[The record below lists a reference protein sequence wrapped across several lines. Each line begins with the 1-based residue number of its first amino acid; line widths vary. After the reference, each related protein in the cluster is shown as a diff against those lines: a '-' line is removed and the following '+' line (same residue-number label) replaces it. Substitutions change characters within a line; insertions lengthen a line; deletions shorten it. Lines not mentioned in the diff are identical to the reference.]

1 MNFEDH
7 EVLDLLKYLRV
18 AKDQTEEL
26 LAAMIDIEIYGEV
39 DHDGMPV
46 VNSLELQEDLEKM
59 KNYIKRME
67 KELADN
73 K

>member
-67 KELADN
+67 KELAGN

>member
-1 MNFEDH
+1 VNFEDH